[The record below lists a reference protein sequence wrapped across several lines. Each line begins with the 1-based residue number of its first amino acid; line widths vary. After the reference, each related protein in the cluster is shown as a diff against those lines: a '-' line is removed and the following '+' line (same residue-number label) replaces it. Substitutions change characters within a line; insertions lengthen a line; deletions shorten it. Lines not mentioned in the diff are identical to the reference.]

1 MKRYRLIVS
10 GRVQGVGFR
19 YHAAMLASKYNIT
32 GYVKNLNDGDVELE
46 AQGSLEAL
54 LLFIKDLQHGNRF
67 IKITSIK
74 KEDKEIINKEKGF
87 KILY

>member
-19 YHAAMLASKYNIT
+19 YHTTMLANKYNIT
-32 GYVKNLNDGDVELE
+32 GHVKNLINGAVEIE

-54 LLFIKDLQHGNRF
+54 LPFIKELQLGNRF

-74 KEDKEIINKEKGF
+74 KEEKEIINKEKSF
-87 KILY
+87 RILY